1 MSHNTW
7 IHRLVRPIVKPLVG
21 LPITPNQLTTLR
33 LTFGLSAS
41 VACMVGG
48 QTWLGIGGALFVV
61 AHLLDRADGIF
72 ARLSGKTSR
81 FGHRYDLVSDAISN
95 AMIFVGI
102 GVGLRDGPLGWW
114 TALLGLVAGLAVLA
128 IVGVVVEVEG
138 REGERAAELPSMAGF
153 DPDDGMLAVPVLIWL
168 GLSLPLLY
176 LAASSRPCS
185 RCSLPG
191 NTGVSCV
198 GRSADRPHRAAGSQL
213 ARERSCECRPGRG
226 SG

>member
-1 MSHNTW
+1 MWVDTEVLISACAGSNDSAAMSHNTW
-7 IHRLVRPIVKPLVG
+7 IHRLVRPVVKPLVG

-95 AMIFVGI
+95 AIIFVGI

-128 IVGVVVEVEG
+128 IVGLVVEVEG
-138 REGERAAELPSMAGF
+138 REGERAAELPNMAGF

-176 LAASSRPCS
+176 LAASITPVFAVFFAWKHRRFLRRPLS
-185 RCSLPG
+185 
-191 NTGVSCV
+191 
-198 GRSADRPHRAAGSQL
+198 
-213 ARERSCECRPGRG
+213 
-226 SG
+226 

>member
-1 MSHNTW
+1 MVE
-7 IHRLVRPIVKPLVG
+7 RLVGSPV
-21 LPITPNQLTTLR
+21 TPNQLTTLR
-33 LTFGLSAS
+33 LAFGLSAS
-41 VACMVGG
+41 AACMVGG
-48 QTWLGIGGALFVV
+48 HTWLGIGGALFVV

-114 TALLGLVAGLAVLA
+114 TALLGLVAGLAVVAILA
-128 IVGVVVEVEG
+128 VVVQAEG
-138 REGERAAELPSMAGF
+138 QKGERAAELPSMAGF

-176 LAASSRPCS
+176 LAALITPLFALFFAWKHR
-185 RCSLPG
+185 RFL
-191 NTGVSCV
+191 
-198 GRSADRPHRAAGSQL
+198 RAAV
-213 ARERSCECRPGRG
+213 
-226 SG
+226 

>member
-7 IHRLVRPIVKPLVG
+7 IHRLVRPVVKPLVG

-33 LTFGLSAS
+33 LAFGLSAAG
-41 VACMVGG
+41 VCMVGG

-81 FGHRYDLVSDAISN
+81 LGHRYDLVSDAISN

-114 TALLGLVAGLAVLA
+114 TALLGLVAGLAVVAILA
-128 IVGVVVEVEG
+128 MVIRAE
-138 REGERAAELPSMAGF
+138 RQKGERAAELPSMAGF

-168 GLSLPLLY
+168 DLSLPLLY
-176 LAASSRPCS
+176 LAASITPVFALFFAR
-185 RCSLPG
+185 RHRRFL
-191 NTGVSCV
+191 
-198 GRSADRPHRAAGSQL
+198 RAAV
-213 ARERSCECRPGRG
+213 
-226 SG
+226 

>member
-7 IHRLVRPIVKPLVG
+7 IHRLVRPVVKPLVG

-95 AMIFVGI
+95 AIIFVGI

-114 TALLGLVAGLAVLA
+114 TALLGVVAGLAVVA
-128 IVGVVVEVEG
+128 ILGMVVWVEE
-138 REGERAAELPSMAGF
+138 REGERAAELPSMSGF
-153 DPDDGMLAVPVLIWL
+153 DADDGMVVVPIALWIGW
-168 GLSLPLLY
+168 SLPLLY
-176 LAASSRPCS
+176 VAAAVTPLFAVFFAWKHRRFLPRPPS
-185 RCSLPG
+185 
-191 NTGVSCV
+191 
-198 GRSADRPHRAAGSQL
+198 
-213 ARERSCECRPGRG
+213 
-226 SG
+226 